1 MENKYAGILF
11 LPHHVSALRSR
22 RGRANYAAQ
31 FAPFAALAGYEGI
44 VRETERYTEYRPE
57 LDENEKMRIA
67 GMLALILGRTGGNDE
82 ITVTYFVAD
91 SLKPGGAYVTLKGTV
106 KSFDAIKGVMVFTD
120 GTEVPAEDIL
130 SVDADIFNLFMF
142 DGA

>member
-11 LPHHVSALRSR
+11 LPYHVPALLAG

-31 FAPFAALAGYEGI
+31 FSPFAALAGYEGI

-57 LDENEKMRIA
+57 IDESEKMRI
-67 GMLALILGRTGGNDE
+67 GWKLKLILAKADEKHE

-91 SLKPGGAYVTLKGTV
+91 PFKPGGAYVTSKGAV
-106 KSFDAIKGVMVFTD
+106 KSFDGYRGVVVFTD
-120 GTEVPAEDIL
+120 GTEIPAEDIL
-130 SVDADIFNLFMF
+130 ALDADITDAA
-142 DGA
+142 DGL

>member
-11 LPHHVSALRSR
+11 LPHRVSALRSG

-31 FAPFAALAGYEGI
+31 FSPFAALAGYEGI

-57 LDENEKMRIA
+57 LDENEKIRI
-67 GMLALILGRTGGNDE
+67 GSMLALILGRTGGNDE

-91 SLKPGGAYVTLKGTV
+91 ILKPGGAYVTLKGTV
-106 KSFDAIKGVMVFTD
+106 KSFDAIRRVIVFTD
-120 GTEVPAEDIL
+120 GTEIPVEDIL
-130 SVDADIFNLFMF
+130 AVGADIIDLYMSG
-142 DGA
+142 GA